1 LKKYRILVFKA
12 REQPMIKMIKKRE
25 ALYGIII
32 AGLLIFL
39 FYNQYLESKHGK
51 SFFASLNDLKM
62 LTQQEKDWLKDKGVI
77 YYGFRSDDAPLEF
90 IDEKDDVYK
99 GILIDYIHALSEEIG
114 VEIKPV
120 PIENAEAGDVSLHK
134 GVDIITKIPIYSK
147 ENSYLY
153 TYPILRIRGAVLL
166 PKDRVGKKDLETLKQ
181 VKNVA
186 VIAEGTNV
194 FLSGNTPWIAQ
205 VPASNIE
212 SALEMV
218 KRGQVEGIAGIEMIL
233 QQKLK
238 RLGLERD
245 FAFISHPG
253 YEMNYVFAVDPS
265 NQILFNILNK
275 GIHNLQSKNILE
287 DIQREWFGLSSSLSR
302 ENISTRI
309 ALTILIFSMAI
320 SLILYYFY
328 LSNKTLFRELEERM
342 EELNISRN
350 ELQITF
356 DSLTHLM
363 IVVDQFFM
371 ILNTN
376 DAVCKYLQIHK
387 SHIIGKYCMQF
398 PQLDPFFSGDMYKN
412 LKKAF
417 EEGMACQQEIT
428 HEGSIFEVNIFPVK
442 DCRKQISKIL
452 VMIKDITQIRIHE
465 RQFLQENKMA
475 AVGQLAAGIA
485 HEIRNPLGLI
495 RNYCYILKNGSA
507 EDTRLMAKAIKNI
520 ESAVQK
526 AGAII
531 DNLLN
536 FSRISD
542 EEWETV
548 NLRDYVDMVLM
559 LHDNE
564 IKKNAIHVE
573 LDCDSDLR
581 CRVNAGAL
589 EIILVNLIAN
599 AVDAMPDG
607 GSLYLGCNVRENAL
621 EILCK
626 DTGVG
631 IEQEKLSKI
640 FEPFF
645 TTKEKR
651 KGTGLG
657 LYLTYN
663 EIQKWG
669 GKINVD
675 SRLGEGTTFSV
686 WLPLSQGGDRNHEKG
701 LI

>member
-1 LKKYRILVFKA
+1 MLKL
-12 REQPMIKMIKKRE
+12 MKKKE
-25 ALYGIII
+25 VLYGIII
-32 AGLLIFL
+32 AVLLIFL

-51 SFFASLNDLKM
+51 SAFASLNDLKM

-120 PIENAEAGDVSLHK
+120 PIENAEAGDVSLHGK
-134 GVDIITKIPIYSK
+134 GIDMVAKIPTYSK

-153 TYPILRIRGAVLL
+153 TYPILRIRGAILL
-166 PKDRVGKKDLETLKQ
+166 PKDRIEKKDLEALKQ
-181 VKNVA
+181 IKNVA
-186 VIAEGTNV
+186 VAADDTNV
-194 FLSGNTPWIAQ
+194 FLSENTPWIGQ
-205 VPASNIE
+205 VTASNIE
-212 SALEMV
+212 SALEML
-218 KRGQVEGIAGIEMIL
+218 KKGQVEGIAGIEIIL
-233 QQKLK
+233 QQELK
-238 RLGLERD
+238 SLGIEKT
-245 FAFISHPG
+245 FEFISHPG
-253 YEMNYVFAVDPS
+253 YEMNYVFVIDQS

-287 DIQREWFGLSSSLSR
+287 DIQREWFGISLSLSR

-320 SLILYYFY
+320 SLILYFFY

-376 DAVCKYLQIHK
+376 DAVCKYLRVHK

-398 PQLDPFFSGDMYKN
+398 PQLDPFFSGNMYKN
-412 LKKAF
+412 FKKAF
-417 EEGMACQQEIT
+417 DEGVACQQEIT

-442 DCRKQISKIL
+442 DFREQISKIL
-452 VMIKDITQIRIHE
+452 MMIKDITQIRIHE
-465 RQFLQENKMA
+465 RQLLQENKMA

-495 RNYCYILKNGSA
+495 RNYCYILKNGNTD
-507 EDTRLMAKAIKNI
+507 DTRLRAKAIKNI
-520 ESAVQK
+520 ESSVQK
-526 AGAII
+526 AGDII

-536 FSRISD
+536 FSRISN

-573 LDCDSDLR
+573 LACDSDLK

-599 AVDAMPDG
+599 AVDAMPYG
-607 GSLYLGCNVRENAL
+607 GILYLDCKVQENAL

-645 TTKEKR
+645 TTKDKK

-657 LYLTYN
+657 LYLAYN

-669 GKINVD
+669 GKISVD
-675 SRLGEGTTFSV
+675 SRLGEGTTFYIS
-686 WLPLSQGGDRNHEKG
+686 LPLGQGKDDINEKEF
-701 LI
+701 I